1 MGRGLLSVVER
12 EAAVSLFEA
21 GLGSGAAASQLGVRP
36 WSVRRLHERWQVRG
50 REALVAK
57 STNQRFTFEFRL
69 EVVQR
74 FLAGEAKV
82 DLARELG
89 LSSPK
94 LIENWVRKYR
104 ADGADG
110 LKPKPSGRP
119 RATTPAS
126 SESAKDREIERLRT
140 EVAYLKK
147 LRALRAQQR
156 R

>member
-1 MGRGLLSVVER
+1 MGRGLLSAWQR

-21 GLGSGAAASQLGVRP
+21 GLGSGAAASRLGVRP
-36 WSVRRLHERWQVRG
+36 WPVRRLHERWQVRG

-57 STNQRFTFEFRL
+57 STNQRFTFEFKL

-74 FLAGEAKV
+74 FLAGEPKV
-82 DLARELG
+82 GLARELG

-110 LKPKPSGRP
+110 LKPKPSGRH
-119 RATTPAS
+119 RATTPTS
-126 SESAKDREIERLRT
+126 SESAKDAEIERLRA